1 MKRRL
6 VLLALA
12 AGIAVPF
19 LFYGA
24 QLHATPYFPDFS
36 VVVHSASMLGSDPS
50 TRPWI
55 LNTGAI
61 LTAVTASIAA
71 YGFFH
76 GLRSIGTH
84 PVFVWLTTAALRSF
98 AYGNIWAGSHP

>member
-6 VLLALA
+6 VLLVLA

-19 LFYGA
+19 LYYGA
-24 QLHATPYFPDFS
+24 QLLAAPYFPGFS
-36 VVVHSASMLGSDPS
+36 VLVHSASMLGSDLS

-61 LTAVTASIAA
+61 LTGVAGSIAA

-84 PVFVWLTTAALRSF
+84 PVLVWLTTAALLSF
-98 AYGNIWAGSHP
+98 A